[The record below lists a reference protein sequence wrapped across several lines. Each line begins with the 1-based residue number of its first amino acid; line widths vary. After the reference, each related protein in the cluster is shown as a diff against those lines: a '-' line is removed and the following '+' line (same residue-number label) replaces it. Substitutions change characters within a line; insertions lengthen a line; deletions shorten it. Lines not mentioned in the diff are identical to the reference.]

1 MRHPAS
7 EKLEI
12 IRTVEQ
18 SSLGVRRTLQQVGIP
33 RSTFYNWYD
42 RYVSEGFDGLEDKKP
57 DPGPVWNKVSEEI
70 TDQLVKLALA
80 EPDLSAR
87 ELAVQFTEQKQYYLS
102 ESTVYR
108 ILKRY
113 DLITAPAFI
122 VLKAAERFANPTT
135 AVHQLWQTDFT
146 YLKVMGWGWL
156 YLSTVLDDFS
166 RYIIAWRLCNTMG
179 ARDVSATLQDALTAT
194 GLNRVGVRHRPRLL
208 SDNGPCYVSSE
219 LRSWLAENGV
229 PHTRGKPYHPMTH
242 GKIERWHRTL
252 KDRILLNN
260 YYLPEDLERQIDA
273 FVRHYNTN
281 RYHESLNN
289 LTPYDV
295 FTGQGSAILQKRNR
309 IKEKTLALRKRLH
322 FQTRAA

>member
-42 RYVSEGFDGLEDKKP
+42 HYVSEGFDGLEDKKP

-156 YLSTVLDDFS
+156 YLSTVLDDF
-166 RYIIAWRLCNTMG
+166 
-179 ARDVSATLQDALTAT
+179 
-194 GLNRVGVRHRPRLL
+194 
-208 SDNGPCYVSSE
+208 
-219 LRSWLAENGV
+219 
-229 PHTRGKPYHPMTH
+229 
-242 GKIERWHRTL
+242 
-252 KDRILLNN
+252 
-260 YYLPEDLERQIDA
+260 
-273 FVRHYNTN
+273 
-281 RYHESLNN
+281 
-289 LTPYDV
+289 
-295 FTGQGSAILQKRNR
+295 
-309 IKEKTLALRKRLH
+309 
-322 FQTRAA
+322 

>member
-122 VLKAAERFANPTT
+122 VLKTAERFANPTT

-156 YLSTVLDDFS
+156 YLSTVLDDF
-166 RYIIAWRLCNTMG
+166 
-179 ARDVSATLQDALTAT
+179 
-194 GLNRVGVRHRPRLL
+194 
-208 SDNGPCYVSSE
+208 
-219 LRSWLAENGV
+219 
-229 PHTRGKPYHPMTH
+229 
-242 GKIERWHRTL
+242 
-252 KDRILLNN
+252 
-260 YYLPEDLERQIDA
+260 
-273 FVRHYNTN
+273 
-281 RYHESLNN
+281 
-289 LTPYDV
+289 
-295 FTGQGSAILQKRNR
+295 
-309 IKEKTLALRKRLH
+309 
-322 FQTRAA
+322 

>member
-1 MRHPAS
+1 MRYPAS

-18 SSLGVRRTLQQVGIP
+18 SFLGVRRTVEQIGIP
-33 RSTFYNWYD
+33 RSTFYHWYD

-57 DPGPVWNKVSEEI
+57 DPGPAWNQVPEEI
-70 TDQLVKLALA
+70 AEQLVQFALA
-80 EPDLSAR
+80 EPDLSTR
-87 ELAVQFTEQKQYYLS
+87 ELAVRFTEQQRYYLS

-108 ILKRY
+108 VLKRH

-122 VLKAAERFANPTT
+122 VLKAAERFAHPTT
-135 AVHQLWQTDFT
+135 AVNQLWQTDFT
-146 YLKVMGWGWL
+146 YLKVMGWGWF

-166 RYIIAWRLCNTMG
+166 RYIIAWRLCRTLT
-179 ARDVSATLQDALTAT
+179 ARDVSATLQEALEAT
-194 GLNRVGVRHRPRLL
+194 GLDHVGIRRRPRLL

-219 LRSWLAENGV
+219 LQSWLAENGV
-229 PHTRGKPYHPMTH
+229 PHTHGQPYHPMTQ

-252 KDRILLNN
+252 KDRILLNH
-260 YYLPEDLERQIDA
+260 YYLPEELERQIDA
-273 FVRHYNTN
+273 FVHHYNTG

-295 FTGQGSAILQKRNR
+295 FTGQGSAILQERRR
-309 IKEKTLALRKRLH
+309 IKEKTLQLRKRLH
-322 FQTRAA
+322 FRRRAA